1 MVPMKKILGLMVVG
15 LLAAAP
21 MASASTIYNFTVTN
35 VGLDETSPY
44 GTVTLTDIST
54 GVVGVTVFVNPDLV
68 LINNSAFGFNTTF
81 DVTGSNFTTNY
92 GGLSLNSPPP
102 QYGTMDGFGTY
113 KYVVAG
119 PTFGSGNAV
128 STLTF
133 DVTGTGITAANLFTT
148 NSDGHMFASHV
159 ADPSIVNGGTTCT
172 GFIAGEGTQGNGD
185 NGSCSA
191 STVPEPASMLLL
203 GTGLLGA
210 GFFRRRQQK

>member
-1 MVPMKKILGLMVVG
+1 MRRSLGLMMIS
-15 LLAAAP
+15 LLALAP
-21 MASASTIYNFTVTN
+21 NASADTVYNFTVTN

-44 GTVTLTDIST
+44 GTVTLRDISP
-54 GVVGVTVFVNPDLV
+54 GEVGVTVFVNPDLV

-81 DVTGSNFTTNY
+81 DVTGSNFTINY

-102 QYGTMDGFGTY
+102 QFGTMDGFGTY

-119 PTFGSGNAV
+119 PDYGSGNAV

-159 ADPSIVNGGTTCT
+159 ADPSIVSGGTTCT
-172 GFIAGEGTQGNGD
+172 GFIAGEGTQGGVD

-191 STVPEPASMLLL
+191 ATVPEPTSMLLL
-203 GTGLLGA
+203 GSGLLGA
-210 GFFRRRQQK
+210 GFFRRRQKKN